1 MKKLTNLQHEA
12 HKLRL
17 TPEEKATM
25 RAHIFGA
32 PSPMHVT
39 RSPYVFVSF
48 SSYWSRSFAAV
59 MLFVLVGAGTASAAQ
74 GALPGDLLY
83 PVKISINESVEVA
96 LASGPG
102 KKAEVQARLAERR
115 VEEAETLASEGRLD
129 EQKAQLIA
137 EKIEKHTA
145 EATALAEADEGDD
158 AAASVKIKE
167 TLAASLTAHGEVLA
181 KIGSGSKDGPTKEQS
196 GSLAARVVA
205 RAQTGDSRSGN
216 ARSGVAIAP
225 TAKVAG
231 QEQATTQTMTLSVA
245 SDTGGPT
252 EPSAQMVAS
261 LQEKASQTLSETKKL
276 FEDTKDKLDATT
288 TAQISDKF
296 SAAAEAMS
304 KGSLLVT
311 SAPGEAAAH
320 FTEALRISMR
330 LQALL
335 RAERKFDN
343 GIIRGLLFN
352 VQIEQSNS
360 GPGGGAFEVE
370 TEHGSEGE
378 SSR

>member
-1 MKKLTNLQHEA
+1 
-12 HKLRL
+12 
-17 TPEEKATM
+17 M

-32 PSPMHVT
+32 SSPMEVT
-39 RSPYVFVSF
+39 RSPYVFLSV

-74 GALPGDLLY
+74 GALPGDFLY

-102 KKAEVQARLAERR
+102 HKAEVQARLAERR

-137 EKIEKHTA
+137 EKIEKHAA

-205 RAQTGDSRSGN
+205 RAQTGNSGSGN
-216 ARSGVAIAP
+216 ARSGVAVAP
-225 TAKVAG
+225 AAKVAG
-231 QEQATTQTMTLSVA
+231 QEQATTQTMTLSVT
-245 SDTGGPT
+245 SDTSGPT

-261 LQEKASQTLSETKKL
+261 LQEKASKTLSETKKL

-296 SAAAEAMS
+296 SAAAESMS
-304 KGSLLVT
+304 KGSMLVT
-311 SAPGEAAAH
+311 TAPGEAAAY

-352 VQIEQSNS
+352 VQIEQSHS

-370 TEHGSEGE
+370 AEHGSEGE